1 MSHESRHGYPGNDNG
16 ALTNGIALQTDR
28 IGHPAQF
35 MIGTAPYDNGP
46 VQSTRM
52 RHESCPPERYY
63 STPRGDPS
71 LYPRHMSVNAG
82 ARPHYQHQRTHSD
95 DIRGFHGPNP
105 LPPSFVHPTAN
116 IGPSPYTHGHLT
128 HMNGADRS
136 ANGMERSAFRPYQE
150 EPDGAMLSRQYNV
163 SEATAHQKEDPGPKN
178 VELLTYRPL
187 GEFGEE
193 GMERE
198 HEMTASQEQYSMD
211 LDAKIKAL
219 YRARKGS
226 EGGARP
232 PKTKWQTPPTKEDM
246 KSVMNMTPEKSKKKS
261 KSETKKPA
269 RSSVYGTPGERQL
282 VDRGREEGRKEKE
295 ALARKKF
302 EKKTQRLA
310 KTQSAVELLGY
321 RRVEDY
327 VVAPA
332 IPEDVEVKDS
342 GQWGKQP
349 AFSPPAAKGFHNPSY
364 LKSAD
369 TVSTASSFEFHS
381 PFSPVRTSLGSLNR
395 PSLSPTQELVEQ
407 MEIES
412 PVHTEVHVPPK
423 AESVEQSNTLVEGV
437 TPQSL
442 EKQEKGRVVYRQNLD
457 DTCLDDVTVFG
468 KHFDPSQLTQER
480 MEGNFG
486 DISMLGLNPE
496 PLLPP
501 KKKREE
507 EGKEGDTLPS
517 GSVRSDQK
525 GKKPRSQS
533 ESSPVVPILRKDLK
547 KKEKKEKKERDSERK
562 KEKKAPKSKDS
573 SISESFTPPQHF
585 LSWDMQPPA
594 NISLPPYVTPSRHK
608 MLRVSQSFREG
619 PHNNTNDVFDPDAKG
634 SMPNLHSLP
643 RSSASSSLSPSRDPK
658 EGTPDSSTSEEDKP
672 TKRRSIG
679 YSLGRKLS
687 SSMRELFVAKERK
700 NPTKRTTWYFAES
713 SEMPQRNL
721 GSSEPQVTALTE
733 QERKNILEETEVIP
747 RMRSVERVESEQ
759 PLPSDRPKDG
769 NPLAHLFVPPADLLS
784 KTDRMALLK
793 DTEMVPSSAP
803 EQFQER
809 SVDGFHERSVDLPSS
824 EQRRSSGARDKSDSE
839 YTTASE
845 AEEDY
850 VRSSV
855 NIITLPPTSDEVL
868 REAGYYTSPK
878 SVTEEKEEGEAAAG
892 LQPSLPTIVERSPP
906 PSQEE
911 GPFYMMPPSEGD
923 PILKTLDTV
932 ITRSPKPEREG
943 EGSKK
948 LKKGASK
955 SPTTARAKEKEKEK
969 EKGGKMKKE
978 ESKKEKKPMF
988 SRFSKQRT
996 AIHRNSPSPRSS
1008 SPATSSL
1015 SSDSR
1020 PSSGR
1025 FSPSQRPLFS
1035 SERGRQ
1041 QSKSAQDSA
1050 KRGASDKKGGATG
1063 SPRGSLSISPVPR
1076 GRLSPTTQIPSPRAG
1091 GGTPLARKV
1100 SPSSKSPAA
1109 SRLVAQNQSPDLSKR
1124 RVSTPATPTRSPLS
1138 IPKRTPSDR
1147 VKSTNSPLTGQ
1158 GLPRPSF
1165 QPKSS
1170 TATPTVSRQSSV
1182 TSTVT
1187 PSSVSSS
1194 SPRMRRT
1201 GVSLPESPISPQ
1213 KSFSQLDV
1221 PAPIGEETGSGSQKE
1236 PQDEVG
1242 KLLTSVGEK
1251 LAPLTDSRDVSLVES
1266 QTEPVSTLPHEEGKD
1281 QVVEEK
1287 RKRTRSVISAL
1298 KGIGGRKTGK
1308 DSPTAKAQK
1317 TKPPSGLPPIGASPA
1332 AKSKAGNKSVSLTVT
1347 QTAKASPPGSKR
1359 WNTPT
1364 PSRVAPTATPG
1375 MKTSI
1380 PSASPTTAAKKPSPG
1395 ASAALPPLPPASRKA
1410 RPDGRSVS
1418 TIQPPSIKVTEA
1430 RASIRRGS
1438 AAPSSVLSTGTKSS
1452 KLTAGSHSTLVRS
1465 SIRVSSK
1472 LKKNNPMSPEHRKV
1486 STLTR
1491 PKVDDRTSPAHSM
1504 KSLPRTTTA
1513 ARASMRKVSASPT
1526 GGRTA
1531 VQLPIAPRA
1540 SMRRSSSGDALSNR
1554 NKAKQTQMGSLK
1566 KEKDRKAS
1574 LAVLNAS
1581 MRRTSTLQRPQA
1593 AVAGG
1598 TLNRNVATRSMR
1610 VSSSR
1615 KVSAMGTMPRASV
1628 VSRVG
1633 VPGPSGGDLQSS
1645 LARKSFKRTSSVKDA
1660 FAAFDEISAEAK
1672 GQQL

>member
-1 MSHESRHGYPGNDNG
+1 
-16 ALTNGIALQTDR
+16 
-28 IGHPAQF
+28 
-35 MIGTAPYDNGP
+35 
-46 VQSTRM
+46 
-52 RHESCPPERYY
+52 
-63 STPRGDPS
+63 
-71 LYPRHMSVNAG
+71 
-82 ARPHYQHQRTHSD
+82 
-95 DIRGFHGPNP
+95 
-105 LPPSFVHPTAN
+105 
-116 IGPSPYTHGHLT
+116 
-128 HMNGADRS
+128 MNGADRS
-136 ANGMERSAFRPYQE
+136 ANGMERSAFRPYRE

-163 SEATAHQKEDPGPKN
+163 SEAAAHQKEDPGPKN

-187 GEFGEE
+187 YQSDEFGEG
-193 GMERE
+193 GMGRE
-198 HEMTASQEQYSMD
+198 YEMTASQEQYSVD

-219 YRARKGS
+219 YHAKKGS
-226 EGGARP
+226 ESGTRV
-232 PKTKWQTPPTKEDM
+232 PKTKGQTPPTKEDM
-246 KSVMNMTPEKSKKKS
+246 KSVMNMTPEKNKKKS
-261 KSETKKPA
+261 KSETKKAA
-269 RSSVYGTPGERQL
+269 RSSLYGTPGERQPQ
-282 VDRGREEGRKEKE
+282 DRGREEGRKEKE
-295 ALARKKF
+295 KEALAKRKF
-302 EKKTQRLA
+302 EKKSQRLA

-327 VVAPA
+327 VGAPP
-332 IPEDVEVKDS
+332 IPEDMEVRES

-349 AFSPPAAKGFHNPSY
+349 AFSPPPAKGFHNPSY

-407 MEIES
+407 MEIEP

-423 AESVEQSNTLVEGV
+423 AESLGQSDTIVEAV
-437 TPQSL
+437 TPQSS

-468 KHFDPSQLTQER
+468 KHFDPSQLTQDR

-486 DISMLGLNPE
+486 DISTLGLNPE

-501 KKKREE
+501 KRKSGE
-507 EGKEGDTLPS
+507 EGKEGDKSPS

-525 GKKPRSQS
+525 GKKARSQS
-533 ESSPVVPILRKDLK
+533 ESSPVAPVSRKDLK
-547 KKEKKEKKERDSERK
+547 KKEKKEKKERDSEKK
-562 KEKKAPKSKDS
+562 KEKKVLKSKDS
-573 SISESFTPPQHF
+573 SISEQESLTSPQH
-585 LSWDMQPPA
+585 LISWDMHPPT

-619 PHNNTNDVFDPDAKG
+619 PHGDTNDVFDPDAKG
-634 SMPNLHSLP
+634 SMPNLYSLP
-643 RSSASSSLSPSRDPK
+643 RSSASSSLSPPRDPK

-672 TKRRSIG
+672 TKHRSIG

-687 SSMRELFVAKERK
+687 SSMRELFVTKERK

-713 SEMPQRNL
+713 SEMPPFNP
-721 GSSEPQVTALTE
+721 GPSEPQVTALTE

-747 RMRSVERVESEQ
+747 KIRSIETVESEQ
-759 PLPSDRPKDG
+759 PLPQDRPKDG

-784 KTDRMALLK
+784 KTDRMALMK
-793 DTEMVPSSAP
+793 DTEMVPSSGP
-803 EQFQER
+803 GQFQER

-824 EQRRSSGARDKSDSE
+824 EQRRSGAQEEKSDSE
-839 YTTASE
+839 YQTASE

-855 NIITLPPTSDEVL
+855 NIITLPPTSDDVL

-878 SVTEEKEEGEAAAG
+878 TASEEKEEGGTAAG
-892 LQPSLPTIVERSPP
+892 LQPALPTIVERSPP
-906 PSQEE
+906 PSQEDR
-911 GPFYMMPPSEGD
+911 PSYMMPPSEGD
-923 PILKTLDTV
+923 PIVKTLDTV
-932 ITRSPKPEREG
+932 ITQSPKPEREG

-948 LKKGASK
+948 MKKSAAK
-955 SPTTARAKEKEKEK
+955 SPITARAKEKEKEK
-969 EKGGKMKKE
+969 EKEKGGKVKKE
-978 ESKKEKKPMF
+978 ESKKEKKPVF

-1025 FSPSQRPLFS
+1025 FSPSQRPLSS

-1041 QSKSAQDSA
+1041 QNKSTQDSA
-1050 KRGASDKKGGATG
+1050 KKGSSDKKGGTTG
-1063 SPRGSLSISPVPR
+1063 SPRGGLSISPVPK
-1076 GRLSPTTQIPSPRAG
+1076 GRLSPTTRIPSPKAG
-1091 GGTPLARKV
+1091 GGTQLARKV
-1100 SPSSKSPAA
+1100 SPSAKSPTAP
-1109 SRLVAQNQSPDLSKR
+1109 RLVLQNQSPDLSKR

-1158 GLPRPSF
+1158 GSPRALA

-1194 SPRMRRT
+1194 SPRQRRT
-1201 GVSLPESPISPQ
+1201 GVSLPESPVTPQ
-1213 KSFSQLDV
+1213 RKSFDIQLDV
-1221 PAPIGEETGSGSQKE
+1221 PASIGEETSSSSQKE
-1236 PQDEVG
+1236 APDEVG

-1251 LAPLTDSRDVSLVES
+1251 LAPLSVSPDISLIES
-1266 QTEPVSTLPHEEGKD
+1266 QTESSQDLPREEAKE
-1281 QVVEEK
+1281 QEVVEEK
-1287 RKRTRSVISAL
+1287 QGKRRRSVISAL
-1298 KGIGGRKTGK
+1298 KGLGGRKTGK
-1308 DSPTAKAQK
+1308 DSPSATAKKA
-1317 TKPPSGLPPIGASPA
+1317 TPPSGLPPTGVSPA
-1332 AKSKAGNKSVSLTVT
+1332 AKSKAGNKSTSLAVA

-1359 WNTPT
+1359 WTT
-1364 PSRVAPTATPG
+1364 STTSGATPAG
-1375 MKTSI
+1375 TPGAKTSI
-1380 PSASPTTAAKKPSPG
+1380 PSLSPTASAKKPTPTAAAKKLTPG
-1395 ASAALPPLPPASRKA
+1395 ISAGLPPLPPSSKKSRPEIKTS
-1410 RPDGRSVS
+1410 RSMS
-1418 TIQPPSIKVTEA
+1418 TFQPPSIKMTEA

-1438 AAPSSVLSTGTKSS
+1438 ATPASSTLSTGNRSS
-1452 KLTAGSHSTLVRS
+1452 KLTPGSHSTLIRS

-1472 LKKNNPMSPEHRKV
+1472 LKKNSPMSPEHRKV

-1491 PKVDDRTSPAHSM
+1491 SKGSGDDRTSPAHSM

-1531 VQLPIAPRA
+1531 AQLAAASRA
-1540 SMRRSSSGDALSNR
+1540 SIRRSSSGDALSNR

-1566 KEKDRKAS
+1566 KDKDRKQS

-1581 MRRTSTLQRPQA
+1581 MRRTSTLQRPQT

-1615 KVSAMGTMPRASV
+1615 KVSTMGTLPRPSV
-1628 VSRVG
+1628 VGRVG
-1633 VPGPSGGDLQSS
+1633 ASGPSGGDLQSS
-1645 LARKSFKRTSSVKDA
+1645 LARKSFKRTSSVKDV